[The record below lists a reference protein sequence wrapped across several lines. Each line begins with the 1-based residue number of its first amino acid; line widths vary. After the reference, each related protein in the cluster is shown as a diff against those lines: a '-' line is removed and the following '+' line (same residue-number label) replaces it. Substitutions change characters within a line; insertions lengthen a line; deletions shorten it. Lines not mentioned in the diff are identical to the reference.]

1 MLKPMR
7 RGETDYYTYPA
18 AFRRLCVETL
28 TIRCGWPTDGPAAF
42 RRLCVET
49 LCFTKMKK
57 VKSPAAF
64 RRLCVETVNASL
76 SSSFMPQPPSG
87 GCVLKPECS
96 AVSQFADGP
105 AAFRRLCV
113 ETLERRDAMLAL
125 APAAFRRLCVETET
139 EI

>member
-1 MLKPMR
+1 M
-7 RGETDYYTYPA
+7 
-18 AFRRLCVETL
+18 
-28 TIRCGWPTDGPAAF
+28 
-42 RRLCVET
+42 
-49 LCFTKMKK
+49 
-57 VKSPAAF
+57 
-64 RRLCVETVNASL
+64 
-76 SSSFMPQPPSG
+76 
-87 GCVLKPECS
+87 LKPECS